1 MSVSVINFEFDLGC
15 FKTQRNKC
23 CVFPFWYEGKQ
34 IYSCIKDNNIWP
46 WCATTD
52 NYTKDHLWDTCAG
65 KSRTVQRPFLLSA
78 SVTTQ
83 KFLQTMP
90 LLYERSWVTSALC
103 TYLRLLKLALKIAY
117 CKHYIGQVHIISLS
131 GGKLENEM
139 TLWCSKE
146 AHSVAW
152 LSLPCQCLNV

>member
-1 MSVSVINFEFDLGC
+1 MSLSVINFEFDLGC

-52 NYTKDHLWDTCAG
+52 NYTKDHLWDNCAG
-65 KSRTVQRPFLLSA
+65 KSRTVQWPFFSSA
-78 SVTTQ
+78 SETTQ

-90 LLYERSWVTSALC
+90 LLYEQS
-103 TYLRLLKLALKIAY
+103 
-117 CKHYIGQVHIISLS
+117 
-131 GGKLENEM
+131 
-139 TLWCSKE
+139 
-146 AHSVAW
+146 
-152 LSLPCQCLNV
+152 